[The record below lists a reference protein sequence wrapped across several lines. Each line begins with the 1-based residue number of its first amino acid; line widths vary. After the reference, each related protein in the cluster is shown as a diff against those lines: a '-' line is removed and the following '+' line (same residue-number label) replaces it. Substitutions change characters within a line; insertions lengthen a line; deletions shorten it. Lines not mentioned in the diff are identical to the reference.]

1 MAIVKKTTCSLGQ
14 YRFGHIDFKF
24 ESKARQH
31 DGIGSSLKNACNFMA
46 LRASFQR
53 GFKEE
58 GTIVAC
64 AFQPIHQALVYM
76 IQDAAVADTS
86 VVDSTVEFP

>member
-1 MAIVKKTTCSLGQ
+1 
-14 YRFGHIDFKF
+14 
-24 ESKARQH
+24 
-31 DGIGSSLKNACNFMA
+31 MA

-64 AFQPIHQALVYM
+64 AFQPIHQAPVYI